1 MIAKTEKSRDELLK
15 ESRLF
20 YQKLNREMRA
30 IERTKEPLLLDAYKR
45 FQEFKRK
52 DRYNDFSKYSDE
64 RLKNV
69 YRDLD
74 YILSLKSATKEGAVE
89 SAKTYGKTREFLNSL
104 SKQKQEEFWDMY
116 SRAYKNLMPSMIDR
130 YKYDVF
136 NTLSSEML
144 LGQNPEDIFDKIKG
158 AFDEAYEEGVNESER
173 GDLFAEKLE
182 LLFSESF
189 DELFDKYI

>member
-1 MIAKTEKSRDELLK
+1 MKAKTEKSRDELLK

-20 YQKLNREMRA
+20 YQKLNREMKA
-30 IERTKEPLLLDAYKR
+30 IERTSEPLLRDAYER
-45 FQEFKRK
+45 FQDFKRK
-52 DRYNDFSKYSDE
+52 VRYNDFSRYSDE
-64 RLKNV
+64 RVKDI
-69 YRDLD
+69 YRDLN

-104 SKQKQEEFWDMY
+104 SKQKQETFWDMY

-136 NTLSSEML
+136 NVLSNEML
-144 LGQNPEDIFDKIKG
+144 LGQDPEDIFDRIKE
-158 AFDEAYEEGVNESER
+158 AFDKAYEEGVDEGER
-173 GDLFAEKLE
+173 GDIFAKKLE

-189 DELFDKYI
+189 DEFFDQYL

>member
-1 MIAKTEKSRDELLK
+1 MLK

-20 YQKLNREMRA
+20 YQKLNREMKA
-30 IERTKEPLLLDAYKR
+30 IERTSEPLLRDAYER
-45 FQEFKRK
+45 FQDFKRK
-52 DRYNDFSKYSDE
+52 VRYNDFSRYSDE
-64 RLKNV
+64 RVKDI
-69 YRDLD
+69 YRDLN

-104 SKQKQEEFWDMY
+104 SKQKQETFWDMY

-136 NTLSSEML
+136 NVLSNEML
-144 LGQNPEDIFDKIKG
+144 LGQDPEDIFERIKE
-158 AFDEAYEEGVNESER
+158 AFDKAYEEGVDEGER
-173 GDLFAEKLE
+173 GDIFAKKLE

-189 DELFDKYI
+189 DELFDQYL

>member
-1 MIAKTEKSRDELLK
+1 MKAKTERSRDELLK

-20 YQKLNREMRA
+20 YQKLNREMKA
-30 IERTKEPLLLDAYKR
+30 IERTSEPLLRDAYER
-45 FQEFKRK
+45 FQDFKRK
-52 DRYNDFSKYSDE
+52 VRYNDFSRYSDE
-64 RLKNV
+64 RVKDI
-69 YRDLD
+69 YRDLN

-104 SKQKQEEFWDMY
+104 SKQKQETFWDMY

-136 NTLSSEML
+136 NVLSNEML
-144 LGQNPEDIFDKIKG
+144 LGQDPEDIFERIKE
-158 AFDEAYEEGVNESER
+158 AFDKAYEEGVDEGER
-173 GDLFAEKLE
+173 GDIFAKKLE

-189 DELFDKYI
+189 DELFDQYL

>member
-20 YQKLNREMRA
+20 YQKLNREMKA
-30 IERTKEPLLLDAYKR
+30 IERTSEPLLRDAYER
-45 FQEFKRK
+45 FKDFKRNV
-52 DRYNDFSKYSDE
+52 RYNDFSKYSDE
-64 RLKNV
+64 RVKDI

-89 SAKTYGKTREFLNSL
+89 SVKTYGKTRDFLTSL
-104 SKQKQEEFWDMY
+104 SKQKQEEFWDIY

-136 NTLSSEML
+136 NILSSEML
-144 LGQNPEDIFDKIKG
+144 LGQNPEDIFDKIKE
-158 AFDEAYEEGVNESER
+158 AFDEAYEEGVDEGER
-173 GDLFAEKLE
+173 GNLFADKLE
-182 LLFSESF
+182 LLYSESF
-189 DELFDKYI
+189 DNLFDKYI